1 MGCHVEHVAC
11 GTFYPEGFFMLLTP
25 TAGKPGDRRPPMQ
38 PELLDVMA
46 VATLLSC
53 SPRHVLRMARSGR
66 MPPPVKVG
74 RLRRWSCRS
83 IELWI
88 ANGGSDAA
96 KEVSR

>member
-1 MGCHVEHVAC
+1 MARSLVA
-11 GTFYPEGFFMLLTP
+11 
-25 TAGKPGDRRPPMQ
+25 PGGEIRPAL

-46 VATLLSC
+46 VAALLSC

-66 MPPPVKVG
+66 MPPAVKVG
-74 RLRRWSCRS
+74 RLRRWSRRS